1 VFDLTLIA
9 ALAAFTLFMFVL
21 AKLASGSSVSVLD
34 IFVAPTLP
42 PRPRGT
48 QEMDLPPFCL

>member
-1 VFDLTLIA
+1 MFDLTLIA
-9 ALAAFTLFMFVL
+9 ALAAFVIFMLVL
-21 AKLASGSSVSVLD
+21 AKIATGTSVSVLD

>member
-1 VFDLTLIA
+1 MFDLTLIA
-9 ALAAFTLFMFVL
+9 AIAAFVIFMFVL
-21 AKLASGSSVSVLD
+21 GKLATGSSVSVLD

-48 QEMDLPPFCL
+48 QEMDLPPFAL